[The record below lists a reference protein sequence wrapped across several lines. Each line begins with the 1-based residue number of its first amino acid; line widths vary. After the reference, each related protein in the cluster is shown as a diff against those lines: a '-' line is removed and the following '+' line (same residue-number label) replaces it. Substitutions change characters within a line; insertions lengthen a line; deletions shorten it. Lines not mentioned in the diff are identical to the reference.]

1 MPLLGFVVHLK
12 VVLRKQSLGSVHTR
26 YRMTIMGPSDL
37 NGIFLAHLSSVSI
50 HIVFF
55 FWAGKIA

>member
-1 MPLLGFVVHLK
+1 MSTKVPLLGFVVHLK

-37 NGIFLAHLSSVSI
+37 NGILFGTFVIS
-50 HIVFF
+50 
-55 FWAGKIA
+55 